1 MSLVAADTSS
11 LAAFL
16 AGEAGPDL
24 ELIDRAMS
32 DEELLLPPPVLTELL
47 SKPDRSQIE
56 THLLRLP
63 LVELREGFW
72 ARAAEA
78 RRALLSNGLKAAMS
92 DALIAQS
99 CIDADVPLIARDRDY
114 RHFERWCGLKLAT

>member
-72 ARAAEA
+72 ARAGEA